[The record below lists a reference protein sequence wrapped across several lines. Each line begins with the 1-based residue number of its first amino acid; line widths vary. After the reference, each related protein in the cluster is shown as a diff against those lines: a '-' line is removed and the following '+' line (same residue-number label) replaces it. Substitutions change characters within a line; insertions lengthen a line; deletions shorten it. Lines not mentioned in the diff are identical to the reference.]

1 MFQMLVSL
9 NMSLVVG
16 LSVDY
21 VVHLAEGY
29 HLSLHKDRL
38 SRTRD
43 MLEDMGMS
51 VFFGACT
58 TLGAS
63 MFMFISQAQFGLQF
77 GVFLFCTVGFSLL
90 FSLGL
95 FTTLIGLI
103 GPQNEAGDIKA
114 FVRGCWSKCNKSN
127 GKVSNGQFRE

>member
-9 NMSLVVG
+9 NMCIVVG

-63 MFMFISQAQFGLQF
+63 MFMFISQAQSCLQF
-77 GVFLFCTVGFSLL
+77 GVFLFCTVGVFVVVL
-90 FSLGL
+90 FGT
-95 FTTLIGLI
+95 FYHT
-103 GPQNEAGDIKA
+103 N
-114 FVRGCWSKCNKSN
+114 WSD
-127 GKVSNGQFRE
+127 RTAE

>member
-1 MFQMLVSL
+1 MC
-9 NMSLVVG
+9 LVVG

-38 SRTRD
+38 RRTRD
-43 MLEDMGMS
+43 MLEGMGMS
-51 VFFGACT
+51 VFFGAFT

-63 MFMFISQAQFGLQF
+63 MFMFLSRALFGLQF

-95 FTTLIGLI
+95 FTTLMGLI
-103 GPQNEAGDIKA
+103 GPQDEEGDIRA
-114 FVRGCWSKCNKSN
+114 FVKGCWRKWNQSKV
-127 GKVSNGQFRE
+127 KVNT

>member
-1 MFQMLVSL
+1 MCV
-9 NMSLVVG
+9 VVG

-43 MLEDMGMS
+43 MLESMGMS

-63 MFMFISQAQFGLQF
+63 MFMFISKAKVGLQF

-95 FTTLIGLI
+95 FYYTHGT
-103 GPQNEAGDIKA
+103 NWAAG
-114 FVRGCWSKCNKSN
+114 
-127 GKVSNGQFRE
+127 